1 MNNLTEQKLRRK
13 IRQMIR
19 EEREY
24 DLRQLSPGAFS
35 ALGPDTLGIPPSAV
49 VDVKIIKAPKPIF
62 KCFLENGQSFNLID
76 NGDYM
81 QADINRILFDMDRED
96 DINGAKYELEKLMQK
111 GSIKQDGEEEASGD
125 FETEPAAAC
134 WNSGLLFIMLPV
146 HLRVHLRQV
155 LQPLVQLQNHPKLLP
170 HRFV

>member
-1 MNNLTEQKLRRK
+1 MMNNLTEQKLRRK
-13 IRQMIR
+13 IRQIIR

-76 NGDYM
+76 NGRYM
-81 QADINRILFDMDRED
+81 QADINRILFDLDRED
-96 DINGAKYELEKLMQK
+96 DIRGAKYELEKLMQK
-111 GSIKQDGEEEASGD
+111 GKMASDDEETASDEIGSDLGGE
-125 FETEPAAAC
+125 EPAAEEEPAEE
-134 WNSGLLFIMLPV
+134 PEV
-146 HLRVHLRQV
+146 
-155 LQPLVQLQNHPKLLP
+155 
-170 HRFV
+170 

>member
-1 MNNLTEQKLRRK
+1 MNKLTEQRLRRK
-13 IRQMIR
+13 IRQIIR

-24 DLRQLSPGAFS
+24 QLRQLSPGAYE

-62 KCFLENGQSFNLID
+62 KCFLENGQTFNLID

-111 GSIKQDGEEEASGD
+111 GKSADDSEEAASD
-125 FETEPAAAC
+125 DIETPSEPAEEPAADA
-134 WNSGLLFIMLPV
+134 PEEE
-146 HLRVHLRQV
+146 
-155 LQPLVQLQNHPKLLP
+155 PAA
-170 HRFV
+170 